1 MKPKN
6 RTLSEQ
12 YQILDDIQ
20 RQLEKEL
27 RRLAAQKAEH
37 IRQKTDR
44 VRTLSEPHQ
53 ILDDIQRQLEKEL
66 CRVAVQKDERFRQ
79 KADRVRQRLER
90 IQQHRILCEQHIT
103 FPENLP
109 ITAKKDE
116 IISAISANRVV
127 IISGETGSGK
137 TTQIPKFCMAAGR
150 GVDGLIGCTQPRR
163 IAAITVANRI
173 AEELGQKAG
182 QSVGYKIRFQDR
194 APKNAFIKIMTDGI
208 LLAEAQHDPY
218 LNVYD
223 VIIVD
228 EAHERSLN
236 IDFILGI
243 LKTLLSK
250 RKNLKLIITSATI
263 DTQKFSRA
271 FDNAPIIEVSG
282 RAYPV
287 TVRYQPWDDESDA
300 DDADTYVETAM
311 RAVEKLQAESRFGDI
326 LIFMPT
332 EQAIRETCHLLA
344 SRYDESIRVL
354 PLFARLT
361 ASEQTRVF
369 ASARARKIIVATNIA
384 ETSLT
389 IPGIKYVIDTGLA
402 RVSRYSPR
410 TRITSLPVVAI
421 SQSSADQRKGRCGR
435 VADGVCIRLYEEEN
449 YAGRPLYTPPE
460 ILRANLAEV
469 SLRMIALLL
478 GEVSDF
484 PFIDRPDSKSIRDGY
499 KLLAELGAIV
509 ERKVSRRSKRGH
521 QPIRYKLT
529 ANGRLM
535 AKIPIDPRLSRILIQ
550 ARHEG
555 CVQEIT
561 IIAAALSI
569 PDPRE
574 RPSDKTQAAD
584 QAHKAFEDPLSDF
597 VTLLNIWNR
606 FHTELDKG
614 LSQNKMRRFCKTC
627 FLSYKRMRE
636 WRDVHRQLTLA
647 LKEHA
652 SHPKTAKQA
661 KAKKAKAKR
670 ANTNDF
676 TERYAAIHKA
686 LLSGL
691 LSNIATKKEKNIFQA
706 AHGREVMIFPGSA
719 LFNNAPQWITAAEM
733 VATSRLFARRTAA
746 IDHLWLETVA
756 GKQCKY
762 TYSEPHWERNR
773 EEVVAYEQVSLYGLI
788 IIPRRPVSYGPVDPQ
803 KAATVFIESALVQ
816 GDVKQ
821 PLPFMAYNQ
830 KNIAAV
836 KDMENR
842 LRRRDLLTDE
852 YELVRFFE
860 KRLGTVYSMRTLKS
874 VIRKQGNDRF
884 LRLEISD
891 LMNYSPEEETLNA
904 FPDRIDLGAQQFEC
918 RYNFDPGRS
927 DDGVTVKIPATV
939 AAAVPRESL
948 DWIVP
953 GLQKEKITTMIK
965 GLPKKYRKQ
974 LVPAA
979 DTAEFIVG
987 ELASNPAFANRDT
1000 SLPASL
1006 SNFVHRR
1013 LGVIIPESVWMQ
1025 TDLPEH
1031 LKMRITI
1038 TDSDNKELHSG
1049 RGGTILKKDYA
1060 QEIAPDETGL
1070 FESAKQHLEK
1080 TGLTCWD
1087 FGDLKEA
1094 VIVKGPRGLR
1104 WSGYYGLEPDSA
1116 CVHLRVFRNK
1126 RKALL
1131 THTQGVQKLYMLRF
1145 SNQLKYLKRKLK
1157 LPHEAKP
1164 LADYFGG
1171 ASEFEKRLYEGL
1183 LEQLFAHNFR
1193 NKQAFEDHAKT
1204 VAPTIHTC
1212 GDSLLAQS
1220 IAVSEHFRATR
1231 MALHRLEQ
1239 EHCNQTQLIDQLRTD
1254 LDKLV
1259 PRNFTSLYDTTRL
1272 GHIVRYV
1279 KAIAIRAQ
1287 RAAVDFEKDR
1297 KKALP
1302 LSDFTSGLNDLLEK
1316 LTDSSAS
1323 VSEDKR
1329 KAVEEYFWCIEE
1341 YKVSLFAQELKTAF
1355 PISSKRLKTMLKDI
1369 QQMV

>member
-1 MKPKN
+1 LKPKN
-6 RTLSEQ
+6 
-12 YQILDDIQ
+12 
-20 RQLEKEL
+20 
-27 RRLAAQKAEH
+27 
-37 IRQKTDR
+37 
-44 VRTLSEPHQ
+44 RTLSEPHQ

-66 CRVAVQKDERFRQ
+66 CRIAVQKTKRARQ
-79 KADRVRQRLER
+79 KADQVRQRLKR
-90 IQQHRILCEQHIT
+90 IQKHQNLCNQHIA

-109 ITAKKDE
+109 ITDKKDE
-116 IISAISANRVV
+116 IISAIAENRVV

-194 APKNAFIKIMTDGI
+194 TSKNAFIKIMTDGI

-218 LNVYD
+218 LNAYD

-250 RKNLKLIITSATI
+250 RKDLKLIITSATI
-263 DTQKFSRA
+263 DTQKFSKA

-282 RAYPV
+282 RLYPV
-287 TVRYQPWDDESDA
+287 TMRYQPPDDDSDA
-300 DDADTYVETAM
+300 DDVGTHVEMAV
-311 RAVEKLQAESRFGDI
+311 RAVEQLQAESRSGDI

-332 EQAIRETCHLLA
+332 EQDIRETCHLLA
-344 SRYDESIRVL
+344 SRCDDTVKVL

-361 ASEQTRVF
+361 AAEQTRVF
-369 ASARARKIIVATNIA
+369 APVRARKIIVATNIA

-402 RVSRYSPR
+402 RISQYSPR
-410 TRITSLPVVAI
+410 SRITSLPVVAI

-435 VADGVCIRLYEEEN
+435 VTDGVCIRLYAEED
-449 YAGRPLYTPPE
+449 YLSRPLYTPPE

-469 SLRMIALLL
+469 SLRMIALRL
-478 GEVSDF
+478 GELSRF
-484 PFIDRPDSKSIRDGY
+484 PFIDPPDFKSIRDGY
-499 KLLAELGAIV
+499 KLLAELGAIL
-509 ERKVSRRSKRGH
+509 ERDVSDRPRRSIKN
-521 QPIRYKLT
+521 RYELT
-529 ANGRLM
+529 PNGRLM
-535 AKIPIDPRLSRILIQ
+535 ARIPIDPRLSRILIQ

-555 CVQEIT
+555 CVEEMT

-574 RPSDKTQAAD
+574 RPSDKTKAAD
-584 QAHKAFEDPLSDF
+584 HVHKTFEDPLSDF

-606 FHTELDKG
+606 FHTERDKG
-614 LSQNKMRRFCKTC
+614 LSQNKMRRFCKTH

-636 WRDVHRQLTLA
+636 WRDVHRQITLV
-647 LKEHA
+647 LKEYA
-652 SHPKTAKQA
+652 SHPRTVKHA
-661 KAKKAKAKR
+661 KAKKAKSKR
-670 ANTNDF
+670 TNTNDF
-676 TERYAAIHKA
+676 TERYTAIHKA

-719 LFNNAPQWITAAEM
+719 LFNAAPQWITAAEM
-733 VATSRLFARRTAA
+733 VATSRLFARRVAA
-746 IDHLWLETVA
+746 IDHRWLEAIA

-788 IIPRRPVSYGPVDPQ
+788 IIPRRPVSYGPINPQ
-803 KAATVFIESALVQ
+803 KATAEFIKSALVY
-816 GDVKQ
+816 GDVKN
-821 PLPFMAYNQ
+821 PPPFMEYNL

-842 LRRRDLLTDE
+842 LRRRDLLADE
-852 YELVRFFE
+852 YEIGRFFE

-874 VIRKQGNDRF
+874 MIRKQGDDRF

-891 LMNYSPEEETLNA
+891 LINYTPEQETLNA
-904 FPDRIDLGAQQFEC
+904 FPDRIDLGAEQFEC
-918 RYNFDPGRS
+918 RYNFDPGRP
-927 DDGVTVKIPATV
+927 DDGVTVKIPAAV
-939 AAAVPRESL
+939 AATVPCESL
-948 DWIVP
+948 DWMVP
-953 GLQKEKITTMIK
+953 GLQKEKITTLIK
-965 GLPKKYRKQ
+965 GLPKKYRKL

-979 DTAEFIVG
+979 DTADIILR
-987 ELASNPAFANRDT
+987 ELTADKGSANRDV
-1000 SLPASL
+1000 SL
-1006 SNFVHRR
+1006 STTLSNLVRR
-1013 LGVIIPESVWMQ
+1013 RWGVSIPEAAWEQ
-1025 TDLPEH
+1025 ADLPDH
-1031 LKMRITI
+1031 LKMCITI
-1038 TDSDNKELHSG
+1038 TDLHNNVLHSG
-1049 RGGTILKKDYA
+1049 RGSAILKKDYA
-1060 QEIAPDETGL
+1060 PEIAPEETGL

-1080 TGLTCWD
+1080 TGLTRWD
-1087 FGDLKEA
+1087 CGDLKEA

-1104 WSGYYGLEPDSA
+1104 WSGYYGLEPDRTH
-1116 CVHLRVFRNK
+1116 VHLRVFRHK
-1126 RKALL
+1126 KKAQLV
-1131 THTQGVQKLYMLRF
+1131 HRQGVQKLYTLRF
-1145 SNQLKYLKRKLK
+1145 AKELKYLKRKLV
-1157 LPHEAKP
+1157 LPPSAKP

-1171 ASEFEKRLYEGL
+1171 APKFEKRLYDGL
-1183 LEQLFAHNFR
+1183 IEQLFARNFR
-1193 NKQAFEDHAKT
+1193 NKQAFEDYAET
-1204 VAPTIHTC
+1204 VAPSIHTC

-1220 IAVSEHFRATR
+1220 IAVSERFQATR
-1231 MALHRLEQ
+1231 VVLHRLKN
-1239 EHCNQTQLIDQLRTD
+1239 EHCNLNSAKGSAKSEGHTTLTQLIEQLRTD

-1259 PRNFTSLYDTTRL
+1259 PYNFTSLYDTARL
-1272 GHIVRYV
+1272 GHIVRYI
-1279 KAIAIRAQ
+1279 KAVAIRAQ

-1297 KKALP
+1297 KKVQP
-1302 LSDFTSGLNDLLEK
+1302 LEYFTSGLNDLLKK
-1316 LTDSSAS
+1316 LTDAPAN
-1323 VSEDKR
+1323 VSEDKK
-1329 KAVEEYFWCIEE
+1329 KAVEDYFWCIEE

-1355 PISSKRLKTMLKDI
+1355 PVSGKRLKTMLKDI
-1369 QQMV
+1369 QRMV

>member
-6 RTLSEQ
+6 RTLSE
-12 YQILDDIQ
+12 
-20 RQLEKEL
+20 
-27 RRLAAQKAEH
+27 
-37 IRQKTDR
+37 
-44 VRTLSEPHQ
+44 PHQ
-53 ILDDIQRQLEKEL
+53 IPDDIQRQLEKEL
-66 CRVAVQKDERFRQ
+66 CRGAVQKTKRARQ
-79 KADRVRQRLER
+79 QADRVRQRLKR
-90 IQQHRILCEQHIT
+90 IQKHQNLYNQHIT

-116 IISAISANRVV
+116 IIRAISENRAV

-173 AEELGQKAG
+173 SEELGLQAG
-182 QSVGYKIRFQDR
+182 QAVGYKIRFQDR
-194 APKNAFIKIMTDGI
+194 TPANAFIKIMTDGI

-218 LNVYD
+218 LNAYD

-263 DTQKFSRA
+263 DTQKFSQA

-287 TVRYQPWDDESDA
+287 TVRYQPPDDESEA
-300 DDADTYVETAM
+300 DDVETYMEMAV
-311 RAVEKLQAESRFGDI
+311 RAVEQLQAESRFGDI

-332 EQAIRETCHLLA
+332 EQAIRETGHLLA
-344 SRYDESIRVL
+344 SRCDDSVRVL

-369 ASARARKIIVATNIA
+369 APVSARKIIVATNIA

-402 RVSRYSPR
+402 RISQYSPR

-435 VADGVCIRLYEEEN
+435 VSDGVCIRLYAEED
-449 YAGRPLYTPPE
+449 YLSRPLYTPPE

-469 SLRMIALLL
+469 SLRMIALRL
-478 GEVSDF
+478 GELSRF
-484 PFIDRPDSKSIRDGY
+484 PFIDPPDSKSIRDGY
-499 KLLAELGAIV
+499 KLLGELGAIV
-509 ERKVSRRSKRGH
+509 EREVSNRPKRGK
-521 QPIRYKLT
+521 PARYELT
-529 ANGRLM
+529 PNGRLM

-561 IIAAALSI
+561 VIAAALSI

-584 QAHKAFEDPLSDF
+584 QAHQTFEDPLSDF

-606 FHTELDKG
+606 FHTELDRG
-614 LSQNKMRRFCKTC
+614 LSQNKMRRFCKTH

-647 LKEHA
+647 LKEYT
-652 SHPKTAKQA
+652 SHPKTVKRA
-661 KAKKAKAKR
+661 KAKKAKSEKMNA
-670 ANTNDF
+670 NDF
-676 TERYAAIHKA
+676 TERYTAIHKA
-686 LLSGL
+686 LLSGF
-691 LSNIATKKEKNIFQA
+691 LSNIAMQKEKNMFQA
-706 AHGREVMIFPGSA
+706 AYGREVMIFPGSA

-733 VATSRLFARRTAA
+733 VATSRLFARRVAT
-746 IDHLWLETVA
+746 IDHRWLETVA

-773 EEVVAYEQVSLYGLI
+773 EEVIAYEQVSLYGLI

-852 YELVRFFE
+852 YALVRFFE
-860 KRLGTVYSMRTLKS
+860 KRLGTVYSMRTLKAT
-874 VIRKQGNDRF
+874 IRKQGNDRY
-884 LRLEISD
+884 LRLEVSD
-891 LMNYSPEEETLNA
+891 LMNYSPEEEALNA
-904 FPDRIDLGAQQFEC
+904 FPDRIDLGDQQFEC
-918 RYNFDPGRS
+918 RYNFDPGRC
-927 DDGVTVKIPATV
+927 DDGVTVKIPAVV
-939 AAAVPRESL
+939 AAAVPCESL

-953 GLQKEKITTMIK
+953 GLQKEKITTLIK
-965 GLPKKYRKQ
+965 GLPKKYRKL

-979 DTAEFIVG
+979 DTAEIIVR
-987 ELASNPAFANRDT
+987 ELISNPVLTNRDA
-1000 SLPASL
+1000 SLPTGL
-1006 SNFVHRR
+1006 STFVHRR
-1013 LGVIIPESVWMQ
+1013 WGVTIPESAWAQ
-1025 TDLPEH
+1025 ADLPDH

-1038 TDSDNKELHSG
+1038 TDSDNKVLHSG
-1049 RGGTILKKDYA
+1049 RGSTILKKDYA

-1070 FESAKQHLEK
+1070 FESAKQRLEK
-1080 TGLTCWD
+1080 TGIIRWD

-1094 VIVKGPRGLR
+1094 VIIKGPRGLR
-1104 WSGYYGLEPDSA
+1104 WSGYYGLEPDRS
-1116 CVHLRVFRNK
+1116 CVHLRVFRHK
-1126 RKALL
+1126 KKALL
-1131 THTQGVQKLYMLRF
+1131 THRQGVQKLYMLRF
-1145 SNQLKYLKRKLK
+1145 ANQLKYLKRKLK
-1157 LPHEAKP
+1157 LPPEAKP

-1171 ASEFEKRLYEGL
+1171 ASEFEKRLYKGL
-1183 LEQLFAHNFR
+1183 LEQLFARNFR

-1231 MALHRLEQ
+1231 MVLHRLEK

-1259 PRNFTSLYDTTRL
+1259 PHNFTSLYDTSRL

-1279 KAIAIRAQ
+1279 KAMAIRAQ

-1297 KKALP
+1297 KKAQP
-1302 LSDFTSGLNDLLEK
+1302 LSDFVSGLNGLLEE
-1316 LTDSSAS
+1316 LTDSSAN
-1323 VSEDKR
+1323 VSEDKK
-1329 KAVEEYFWCIEE
+1329 KAVEDYFWCIEE

-1355 PISSKRLKTMLKDI
+1355 PISGKRLKTMLKGI
-1369 QQMV
+1369 QRMV